1 MTKMKEYNIVMSS
14 SGYVSAAVVEI
25 PPGITFD
32 KIVEDLKDVK
42 HQLPPAPDIEHL
54 GYKSKML
61 YDYFI
66 TAYAVE
72 SAPIKLGP
80 TKATK
85 GDKFAV
91 ILNDFGSELNLPS
104 NVYIFAIRYDSRD
117 NDEVLVLRLSAF
129 NDKETADLVKLNGVY
144 TGKIEDPI
152 SYTSPGRYVVV

>member
-1 MTKMKEYNIVMSS
+1 MKDYNVIMSL

-42 HQLPPAPDIEHL
+42 RQLPPAPDTEHL

-66 TAYAVE
+66 TTYAVE
-72 SAPIKLGP
+72 HKPIKLAS
-80 TKATK
+80 TKAAQ
-85 GDKFAV
+85 GEKFAV
-91 ILNDFGSELNLPS
+91 TLSDFGGELNLPS
-104 NVYIFAIRYDSRD
+104 DVYIFAIRYDSRD
-117 NDEVLVLRLSAF
+117 NDEALVMRISAF
-129 NDKETADLVKLNGVY
+129 NDKEVADLVKLNGLY
-144 TGKIEDPI
+144 TGKIEDPV